1 MSSGLPRVLDRLI
14 PLIDTPFLY
23 GLQGY
28 LGLARAPLSDSDLT
42 LRTLA
47 VVATGVL
54 SVQSPEHNTLLLFVP
69 PCRFFQGSIF

>member
-47 VVATGVL
+47 VVATAYGGAVRA
-54 SVQSPEHNTLLLFVP
+54 VP
-69 PCRFFQGSIF
+69 RAQHVIVCAPLQVFPRE